1 MNSWHGI
8 GRLVRDVELKATQ
21 TGMSIVKFT
30 VAIDR
35 RAKQGEDKKAD
46 FISCVAFGKTAD
58 FIAKYFSKGSKIVII
73 GRIQTGSYD
82 DKDGKKIYTTDI
94 MVDEVEFAESKQNN
108 NNGDYSNISADY
120 KPAPGINNLP
130 EGFTVI
136 DDTELPFDLGI

>member
-8 GRLVRDVELKATQ
+8 GRLVRDVELKTTQ

-35 RAKQGEDKKAD
+35 RTKQGEDKKAD

-58 FIAKYFSKGSKIVII
+58 FIAKYFSKGSKIIII

-82 DKDGKKIYTTDI
+82 DKDGKKVYTTDI

-108 NNGDYSNISADY
+108 GNYSNISANY
-120 KPAPGINNLP
+120 EPAAGTNNLP
-130 EGFTVI
+130 EWFASDG
-136 DDTELPFDLGI
+136 DLDLPFDL